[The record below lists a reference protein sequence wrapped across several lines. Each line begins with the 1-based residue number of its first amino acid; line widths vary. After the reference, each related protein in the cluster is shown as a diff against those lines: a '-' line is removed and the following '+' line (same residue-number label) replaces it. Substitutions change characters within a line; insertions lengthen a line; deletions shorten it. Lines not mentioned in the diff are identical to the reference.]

1 MLTIWIVIPDA
12 LVQTYLIFALF
23 GIEWKSY
30 KRQSFWFI
38 LIFVLFSL
46 LLFKLHFPFELRILL
61 NIFFHT
67 LLMKMFYPFSW
78 RVTFLI
84 SIIRTSIQTIMFFF
98 TIDIFQYSIKDLYIA
113 WTVDSALLA
122 LGIFLSVK
130 KLAIFK
136 WFTEQHKE
144 YKKYLIVITALFLF
158 HDELIN
164 LLMIRAIDNPQTTGR
179 DVLIVALITDM
190 FMAVIIYIII
200 TFGKRLEQQTLDTTE
215 KVYLHNLED
224 FIASVRAHRHDYSN
238 HLQVIAG
245 LIHREE
251 YEDVKQY
258 LKDLNQELRGHEFL
272 VQLDHPPLAALLQ
285 TKVEIAHLE
294 HIDIKVDAYTTIPP
308 LEIKSYEMVQI
319 VGNLL
324 DNAIEEELK
333 APVPVRF
340 ITVTLNRMLDSMLI
354 IRVHNVNS
362 WIPQENLGNIF
373 DKGYTTKESHQGIG
387 LATVKRLVTKYRG
400 HIDVES
406 RQAFGTMFVVF
417 IPL

>member
-1 MLTIWIVIPDA
+1 MLTIWIVIPDV

-30 KRQSFWFI
+30 KRQTFWFI
-38 LIFVLFSL
+38 VIFTLFSL

-61 NIFFHT
+61 NVFIHT

-98 TIDIFQYSIKDLYIA
+98 TIDLFQYSINDLYIA
-113 WTVDSALLA
+113 WTVDAALLA
-122 LGIFLSVK
+122 LGILLSVK
-130 KLAIFK
+130 KLSIFK

-144 YKKYLIVITALFLF
+144 YKKYLIFITALFLF

-164 LLMIRAIDNPQTTGR
+164 LIMIRTIDNPQTTGR

-258 LKDLNQELRGHEFL
+258 LKDLNQELRGQEFL

-308 LEIKSYEMVQI
+308 LEIKSYELVQI

-324 DNAIEEELK
+324 DNAIDEELK
-333 APVPVRF
+333 APMPVRF

-373 DKGYTTKESHQGIG
+373 DKGFTTKESHQGIG
-387 LATVKRLVTKYRG
+387 LATAKRLVTKYRG

-406 RQAFGTMFVVF
+406 RQSSGTTFVVF